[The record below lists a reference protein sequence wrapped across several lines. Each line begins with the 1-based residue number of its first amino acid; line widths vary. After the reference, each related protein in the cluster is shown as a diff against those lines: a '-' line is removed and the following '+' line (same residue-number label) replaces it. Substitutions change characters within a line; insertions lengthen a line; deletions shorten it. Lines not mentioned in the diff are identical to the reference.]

1 MDQNSVPQCSV
12 GPPFYVHEQRR
23 PVNTAT
29 RSGEWTYAC
38 LVFRARYKAVWVA
51 AHRYMA
57 VSLECLAQLRRV
69 SIHTTIACRSELGG
83 VAQTSV
89 KSAGFTSRLE
99 IGHSRYVCG
108 GFCVCQSVS
117 QPSSLPGI
125 YRVSTFLRPQ
135 SLTSHVSSSSLLT
148 NCCKAQWS
156 LYVPPV

>member
-117 QPSSLPGI
+117 PPPCQAYTVSVRFFGHSLLRLMSLPVR
-125 YRVSTFLRPQ
+125 Y
-135 SLTSHVSSSSLLT
+135 
-148 NCCKAQWS
+148 
-156 LYVPPV
+156 